1 MKEEREMKLHAVF
14 IVYFTLICLVCVL
27 PARALGE
34 KDLRQKIDEIVKAEA
49 KYDLF
54 SGSVLVAKD
63 GKIIYEKGIGEA
75 NKEYHVPNG
84 PETQFNIS
92 SVQKTFIATMIMQLH
107 QEGKLD
113 LADPLNKY
121 YPDCPYSTADKIE
134 IKHLLNHTSGLGDY
148 RDNDEYQTHSES
160 YSRIDD
166 VIPLVFSREPAFA
179 PGERFRYSN
188 AGMLLLKGIIE
199 KIEGKKLK
207 QVLAERILQPL
218 GMDHTTFLRGGE
230 LLPHRA
236 TAYSLTEDGE
246 TYLRV
251 LSEPSAYAGGGIY
264 TSVLDLLKFDQALY
278 GEELLSEKNKK
289 IMFTPVEASPHY
301 AYGWIVVPFGG
312 TTVIYHSGGSG
323 GFNSE
328 FRRYPEV
335 GYTVIVLSNY
345 EGAAF
350 ELANKIDSM
359 LLGLPYSLATESDL
373 YYRRG
378 LSFQRKENYG
388 KAIEFLDKNTTQ
400 AEPHL
405 PSLYQSARSRIMGEF
420 DQEKAIEQ
428 LDLYIKLADES
439 TRPSAAAAWWRK
451 GVAYEQ
457 LGMLQKAIES
467 HKKCLELD
475 QGFEDAIEAL
485 KRLETDAR

>member
-1 MKEEREMKLHAVF
+1 MKTRLILATLLASFTVIGLNGFLTKPVF
-14 IVYFTLICLVCVL
+14 
-27 PARALGE
+27 GE
-34 KDLRQKIDEIVKAEA
+34 KDLQEKIDEIAEAEA

-54 SGSVLVAKD
+54 SGSVLVAKN
-63 GKIIYEKGIGEA
+63 GETIYAKGFGYA
-75 NKEYHVPNG
+75 NKEYRIPNS

-92 SVQKTFIATMIMQLH
+92 SVQKTFIAMMIMQLY

-113 LADPLNKY
+113 LADPLAKY
-121 YPDCPYSTADKIE
+121 FPDCPYSTAGKIE
-134 IKHLLNHTSGLGDY
+134 IKHLLNHTSGLGGY
-148 RDNDEYQTHSES
+148 RDNEEYQAQSEN
-160 YSRIDD
+160 YTCIDD
-166 VIPLVFSREPAFA
+166 VLPLVYKQEPAFA

-188 AGMLLLKGIIE
+188 AGVLFLKAIIE
-199 KIEGKKLK
+199 RIEGKKLK
-207 QVLAERILQPL
+207 QVLDERILQPL
-218 GMDHTTFLRGGE
+218 GMDLTTFFRGGE

-236 TAYSLTEDGE
+236 TAYSLAEDGE

-264 TSVLDLLKFDQALY
+264 TTAFDLLKFDQALY

-301 AYGWIVVPFGG
+301 AYGWVVVPFGG
-312 TTVIYHSGGSG
+312 TTVIYHGGSSG

-328 FRRYPEV
+328 FRRYPEI

-350 ELANKIDSM
+350 ELANKIDRM

-373 YYRRG
+373 YYQRG
-378 LSFQRKENYG
+378 IYFQRRDNYH
-388 KAIEFLDKNTTQ
+388 KAIEFLEKNTAR

-457 LGMLQKAIES
+457 LGTLQKAIEC

-475 QGFEDAIEAL
+475 PGFEDAIEAL
-485 KRLETDAR
+485 KRLETEEQ